1 MKNFLFIFLFL
12 SLTLSLSLNADYL
25 LKNKNKCV
33 SDFWFDQTNGY
44 VSYIFSDKPD
54 TEYKSFSKSY
64 IFIPGY
70 EYNSSAKTCSLPDVV
85 QQLSLTSSDYNFLMS
100 LMGLLIGF
108 VFLLSI
114 VLIFKRGK

>member
-1 MKNFLFIFLFL
+1 MKNLFIFLFL

-33 SDFWFDQTNGY
+33 IDFWYDQSKGY
-44 VSYIFSDKPD
+44 VHYIYSHNPD
-54 TEYKSFSKSY
+54 REYKSSSKTY
-64 IFIPGY
+64 VFIPGY
-70 EYNSSAKTCSLPDVV
+70 EYNSSAKTCSLPDIVKK
-85 QQLSLTSSDYNFLMS
+85 LSLTSSDYNFLMA

-108 VFLLSI
+108 AFLLSI